1 MSGADIPV
9 RVARVETVAERI
21 KHVRFVPIDG
31 RPLPKFSAGAHTVV
45 TMRDGAKTIKNPYSL
60 MGPLNDTSGY
70 EISVLKTNN
79 SHGGSLFVH
88 EKLYEGA
95 FVTLSHPS
103 NLFSIDLRA
112 RKHLLIAG
120 GIGITPIMAMAEQ
133 LSQIGAPFELHYST
147 RTPSSGAYVETLKQR
162 YGRKLHH
169 YQTVSAQRID
179 LTNLLGQ
186 QPLGTHLYVC
196 GPDAMIEDVLRLAQ
210 EAGWPSQH
218 VHAEHFTAPR
228 GGLPFDV
235 DLTKSARTVRVKEDE
250 SILQALESAGLEPP
264 YLCRGGACGQCETA
278 VASCDGSILHYDH
291 YLTDEEKQAGNK
303 IMICVSR
310 IKGSRITLDL

>member
-1 MSGADIPV
+1 MSGGPVLETLRIEAVADVADAVREYVLVRPDGAALPAFEPGAHVTV
-9 RVARVETVAERI
+9 RV
-21 KHVRFVPIDG
+21 PDG
-31 RPLPKFSAGAHTVV
+31 TLRK
-45 TMRDGAKTIKNPYSL
+45 YSL
-60 MGPLNDTSGY
+60 CGDPSERGRWRIAVKREDAGR
-70 EISVLKTNN
+70 
-79 SHGGSLFVH
+79 GGSRSLH
-88 EKLYEGA
+88 E
-95 FVTLSHPS
+95 
-103 NLFSIDLRA
+103 RA
-112 RKHLLIAG
+112 RAGDAIEVSAPDNAFALVPASAYLFIAG

-133 LSQIGAPFELHYST
+133 LQQIGAPFELHYST
-147 RTPSSGAYVETLKQR
+147 RTPSSGAYVDELKR
-162 YGRKLHH
+162 KYGRKLHH

-196 GPDAMIEDVLRLAQ
+196 GPDAMIEDVLRLAK

-235 DLTKSARTVRVKEDE
+235 ELTKSGRTIRVKEDE

-278 VASCDGSILHYDH
+278 VVSCDGSILHYDH

-310 IKGSRITLDL
+310 LKGSRITLDL

>member
-1 MSGADIPV
+1 MSGAEIPV
-9 RVARVETVAERI
+9 RVARVEVVAERI
-21 KHVRFVPIDG
+21 KRIRFVPVDG
-31 RPLPKFSAGAHTVV
+31 RPLPTYSAGAHTVV

-60 MGPLNDTSGY
+60 MGPLNDTTGY
-70 EISVLKTNN
+70 EISVLKTSN

-95 FVTLSHPS
+95 FVSISPPS
-103 NLFSIDLRA
+103 NLFALDLRA

-120 GIGITPIMAMAEQ
+120 GIGITPISAMAEQ

-147 RTPSSGAYVETLKQR
+147 RTPSSGAYVDELKQR

-169 YQTVSAQRID
+169 YQTVSNRRIN
-179 LTNLLGQ
+179 LENLLGH

-196 GPDAMIEDVLRLAQ
+196 GPDAMIEDVLRLSR
-210 EAGWPSQH
+210 EAGWPDEH
-218 VHAEHFTAPR
+218 LHAEHFTAPR
-228 GGLPFDV
+228 SGMPFNV
-235 DLTKSARTVRVKEDE
+235 ELAKSAKTVRVNEDE

-264 YLCRGGACGQCETA
+264 YLCRGGACGQCETG
-278 VASCDGSILHYDH
+278 VVNCDGNILHYDH
-291 YLTDEEKQAGNK
+291 YLTDEEKQAGRK

-310 IKGSRITLDL
+310 IKGSNITLDL